1 MVRLTKFSNFTNI
14 YRVLFLVATQCILLY
29 WYVQRAHI
37 IGAFESHR
45 AVLHPFSKSYTFFY
59 PEFNSEVVL
68 VFVHIQKTGGTFVE
82 SALTKDGVLGFPCNC
97 KRGVKFC
104 RCYRDQDVWLFSR
117 YSVGWRCGLHAD
129 FTELR
134 ECVPRMLNKLEG
146 HERPRRL
153 VYFTILRGALDR
165 YVSEW
170 LHTRRGGTW
179 VKATLRCR
187 GLSPRPFQYLPCSY
201 VFDAN
206 VSQLSFNR
214 FANCPGSLS
223 SNRQTRMIASLDD
236 LGCYSNLREWTKPA
250 NLAVNFSLSPPQI
263 DLLASAV
270 ENLATA
276 FATFGLIEHTIYT
289 QYMYRM
295 LLGLVFRIP
304 FKNNI
309 NTSWVSEAYQ
319 EPGLLSSDWKQVAEA
334 RNQIDMMF
342 VAFARHLF
350 THRLAARLRAES
362 ILPMRLRLF
371 LRQVE
376 PRLLL
381 SDTNLEARTANFE
394 GLLDSPSTVSE
405 ITRLLDV
412 LGSPTG
418 SVRRYF
424 SSARQS
430 LNSMMVLIGNQIM
443 GSICH
448 VLLET
453 RRLSTVSVVLKAM
466 YETGEFGFNVKRVQ
480 YDQETGAIGGL
491 SGRPCLQH

>member
-29 WYVQRAHI
+29 WTAC
-37 IGAFESHR
+37 
-45 AVLHPFSKSYTFFY
+45 
-59 PEFNSEVVL
+59 L
-68 VFVHIQKTGGTFVE
+68 VFLAIVNAG
-82 SALTKDGVLGFPCNC
+82 
-97 KRGVKFC
+97 
-104 RCYRDQDVWLFSR
+104 

-381 SDTNLEARTANFE
+381 SDTNLEARVCRHLSRFFKKEIVWRRMNSRMTYNVANRK
-394 GLLDSPSTVSE
+394 V
-405 ITRLLDV
+405 
-412 LGSPTG
+412 
-418 SVRRYF
+418 
-424 SSARQS
+424 
-430 LNSMMVLIGNQIM
+430 
-443 GSICH
+443 
-448 VLLET
+448 
-453 RRLSTVSVVLKAM
+453 
-466 YETGEFGFNVKRVQ
+466 
-480 YDQETGAIGGL
+480 
-491 SGRPCLQH
+491 